1 MKFLIV
7 DDDFD
12 SRKLLQKILH
22 PYGYVDIA
30 VDGEEG
36 VEAFRAACKEGEPY
50 DLVCLDILMPNL
62 DGQKALR
69 EIREVEKELGKER
82 GEEGRKQAKVIMI
95 SGLDD
100 NREVHDAFFLGDATS
115 YIVKPIR
122 KQLLLDEIAS
132 LGLILTPMKHDL

>member
-22 PYGYVDIA
+22 PFGYVDIA

-50 DLVCLDILMPNL
+50 DLVCLDILMPNM

-69 EIREVEKELGKER
+69 EIREVERELL
-82 GEEGRKQAKVIMI
+82 GEGCRHAKVIMI

-122 KQLLLDEIAS
+122 KQLLLEEIAA
-132 LGLILTPMKHDL
+132 LGLTLAPLGE

>member
-62 DGQKALR
+62 DGQEALR
-69 EIREVEKELGKER
+69 EIREVEKELLGND
-82 GEEGRKQAKVIMI
+82 GPYAKVIMI

-100 NREVHDAFFLGDATS
+100 NREVHDAFFLGDATA

-122 KQLLLDEIAS
+122 KQLLLDEIAK
-132 LGLILTPMKHDL
+132 LGLALSPVS

>member
-22 PYGYVDIA
+22 PYGYCDIA
-30 VDGEEG
+30 VDGEEA
-36 VEAFRAACKEGEPY
+36 VDAFRTAIKDKDGY

-69 EIREVEKELGKER
+69 EIREIEKEMGVAKER
-82 GEEGRKQAKVIMI
+82 ETKVLMI
-95 SGLDD
+95 TGLDD
-100 NREVHDAFFLGDATS
+100 SQEVHDAFFLGDATS
-115 YIVKPIR
+115 FIVKPIR
-122 KQLLLDEIAS
+122 KQVLLDEIRS
-132 LGLILTPMKHDL
+132 LGLDLSAKV

>member
-22 PYGYVDIA
+22 PFGYVDIA

-50 DLVCLDILMPNL
+50 DLVCLDILMPNM

-69 EIREVEKELGKER
+69 EIREVERELL
-82 GEEGRKQAKVIMI
+82 GEDCRHAKVIMI

-122 KQLLLDEIAS
+122 KQLLLEEIAA
-132 LGLILTPMKHDL
+132 LGLTLAPLNE